1 MGDNRLKIVRPPA
14 RRLSSAI
21 PSAVS
26 TYTRLLTSHL
36 ARHKVLPRLHALY
49 LARDGDFTE
58 GQRLALERLDRI
70 RTEGMLHAERKCRKL
85 AMGQVSYSP
94 EVDHARKTR
103 ALWHLVVRK
112 RRGKRVSSS
121 LIRRKAKQ
129 LQIPCPL
136 SVTLAQAK
144 LRFQEADAAYDSLKQ
159 RAPSLCHEFLQDR
172 AANKS
177 GTVPAEA
184 QKAAQR
190 LLTHERQREEARRLK
205 RILGRT
211 QGGAISRIEVEENGD
226 FVEMTTQE
234 DVEHHT
240 MEMCNARF
248 HLTRDT
254 PFMQEPM
261 RSELGPLGVNTPAV
275 HAILQGTYH
284 IPNECDAFT
293 REFIETIMAS
303 SPVNPANR
311 ISCEIT
317 KEDFQSFWRGCKEQ
331 TSSSISGC
339 HYGHYKVAATNNTL
353 SEIHALFTELAV
365 TGGAP
370 LSRWAQ
376 GLSCMLEKEAGVIK
390 VNKLRAILLMEAD
403 FNFFNG
409 LMFAKRMMQQVE
421 QRDAMPVECYGSRH
435 NHEAI
440 EVAINRRLVTDL
452 L

>member
-58 GQRLALERLDRI
+58 GQRLALERLDRV

-112 RRGKRVSSS
+112 RRGKCVSSS

-136 SVTLAQAK
+136 SVTLAQAE

-275 HAILQGTYH
+275 HAILQGTYQ

-370 LSRWAQ
+370 LS
-376 GLSCMLEKEAGVIK
+376 
-390 VNKLRAILLMEAD
+390 
-403 FNFFNG
+403 
-409 LMFAKRMMQQVE
+409 
-421 QRDAMPVECYGSRH
+421 
-435 NHEAI
+435 
-440 EVAINRRLVTDL
+440 
-452 L
+452 